1 MPIMTFMTKCYHN
14 SLPFTGSF
22 HGNIFRILA
31 QALFAVIIILMIS
44 CEEDPSKIGRKILPG
59 SDFVNIE
66 STDTITVRSYTMFSD
81 SIESDNP
88 STSFLGELYDPYFGS
103 ITAEFV
109 TQLRLG
115 SDWDFD
121 SYVLDSVKL
130 YLEFKNVTGNVNKP
144 QYLSFSRIAKQI
156 YTDDVYYSNEDVPLT
171 GFRIENI
178 LLPGLK
184 ADTINIL
191 ELDIPL
197 VFADTITRDTAML
210 FHSTT
215 KPDFRSYFKG
225 LQFEITSPEEP
236 VFASLS
242 IDPPGTYETYM
253 NYFIIFLHDDAG
265 SPREYYLILDAFSK
279 NAAFNIF
286 RHDYST
292 AQPDKKIQHINDGF
306 ADTLTYA
313 QIMNGLHT
321 KLMIPGLKDIKDDPL
336 MKNVSVNRARIMLPI
351 HYDGITYKPSTLPG
365 QIYLRYVTSTGKK
378 YIVPDYSVSPAFYD
392 GSPDTIKNVYN
403 INIASWM
410 QYYLENKS
418 DTLTTNFELF
428 LVPSSANN
436 VILKANN
443 SHTPVKFEFTYT
455 RF

>member
-1 MPIMTFMTKCYHN
+1 MTKCYHS

-22 HGNIFRILA
+22 HKISLRILA

-59 SDFVNIE
+59 SDFVDIE
-66 STDTITVRSYTMFSD
+66 STDTITVRSFTMFSD

-88 STSFLGELYDPYFGS
+88 STSFLGQLYDPYFGTIS
-103 ITAEFV
+103 AEFV
-109 TQLRLG
+109 SQLRLG
-115 SDWDFD
+115 AEWDFD
-121 SYVLDSVKL
+121 SYVIDSVKL
-130 YLEFKNVTGNVNKP
+130 YLEFKTVTGNVSKP

-156 YTDDVYYSNEDVPLT
+156 YTDKVYYSNEDVPLT

-178 LLPGLK
+178 LLPNLK
-184 ADTINIL
+184 ADTINNL

-197 VFADTITRDTAML
+197 VFADTIARDTSML

-225 LQFEITSPEEP
+225 LLFQITSPEEP

-242 IDPPGTYETYM
+242 VDPPGTYETYM
-253 NYFIIFLHDDAG
+253 NYFIIFLKDGAG
-265 SPREYYLILDAFSK
+265 ASREYYLILDAFSK

-292 AQPDKKIQHINDGF
+292 AQPDKKIKHINDGF

-321 KLMIPGLKDIKDDPL
+321 KLMIPGLKDIKDDPE
-336 MKNVSVNRARIMLPI
+336 MKNVSVNRARIMLPV

-392 GSPDTIKNVYN
+392 GSPDTINNVYN
-403 INIASWM
+403 INIATWM
-410 QYYLENKS
+410 QNYLENKS